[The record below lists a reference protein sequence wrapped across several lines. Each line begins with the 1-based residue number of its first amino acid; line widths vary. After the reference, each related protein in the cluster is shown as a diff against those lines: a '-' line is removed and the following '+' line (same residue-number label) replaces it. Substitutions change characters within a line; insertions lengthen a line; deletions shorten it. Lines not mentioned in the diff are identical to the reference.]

1 MACWSFVGAA
11 DAAKKVAFH
20 APGLADNVSQ
30 YVPACS
36 EKGVVRSKA
45 ARHVKNELTN
55 TQIATYGKNNIAAMP
70 VDIRWWPH
78 DATPEW
84 SQNATIAES
93 PERFALHHDD

>member
-1 MACWSFVGAA
+1 
-11 DAAKKVAFH
+11 
-20 APGLADNVSQ
+20 
-30 YVPACS
+30 
-36 EKGVVRSKA
+36 
-45 ARHVKNELTN
+45 VKNELTN

>member
-1 MACWSFVGAA
+1 MRQESDFALATKSDTLLSSNCCAS
-11 DAAKKVAFH
+11 
-20 APGLADNVSQ
+20 AP
-30 YVPACS
+30 
-36 EKGVVRSKA
+36 
-45 ARHVKNELTN
+45 RHVKNELTN